1 MKNRFLSLGLAALA
15 ATSIGLVSSIPA
27 QNAKLK
33 VAFIYIGP
41 PGDFGWTYAHEQGR
55 IALEK
60 ALPDVETI
68 KVENVPEG
76 QAGPFLDQVIKD
88 GAKVIFTTSFGY
100 MDPTLEAA
108 KKYPDVIFAH
118 ATGFKRAPNMATY
131 MIDLYQ
137 MYYLNGMIA
146 GALTKTNKLGYVA
159 AFPIPEVKR
168 DINAFALGARAVN
181 KKATL
186 SVTWI
191 NAWFDPNKAKE
202 ATEALLAG
210 GADAFAFHEDTPTVI
225 QTAAA
230 KGGFG
235 FSHNSPMQKFAPK
248 AIPSGQLSDWAPYY
262 IDFVKKVQA
271 GTYTTKNLENVDY
284 WGRMSEGG
292 AQLGAEYGVP
302 INPEFIEA
310 LKAKKVGTRS
320 VYDLVLAR
328 MKQMSAKGGPK
339 FEPFTGPIKDR
350 NGVIR
355 VPAKK
360 SLTQGEL
367 FSMEWAAPGVT
378 GPWANELSK

>member
-1 MKNRFLSLGLAALA
+1 MKNRFLSFGLAALA
-15 ATSIGLVSSIPA
+15 VVTIGLVSSIPA

-41 PGDFGWTYAHEQGR
+41 PGDYGWTYAHEQGR
-55 IALEK
+55 LALQK
-60 ALPDVETI
+60 ALPDIETI
-68 KVENVPEG
+68 KVENVPES
-76 QAGPFLDQVIKD
+76 QAGPFLDQVVKE
-88 GAKVIFTTSFGY
+88 GAKVVFTTSFGY
-100 MDPTLEAA
+100 MDGTLEAA

-146 GALTKTNKLGYVA
+146 GALSKTDKLGYVA

-168 DINAFALGARAVN
+168 DINAFALGARATN
-181 KKATL
+181 PKATV

-202 ATEALLAG
+202 ATEALLAD

-230 KGGFG
+230 KGAIG

-248 AIPSGQLSDWAPYY
+248 AVPSGQLSDWAPYY

-271 GTYTTKNLENVDY
+271 GTYTTKNLADVDY

-292 AQLGAEYGVP
+292 AQLGGEYGVP
-302 INPEFIEA
+302 INPEFVSA
-310 LKAKKVGTRS
+310 LKAKKVGAQS
-320 VYDLVLAR
+320 VYDLVISR
-328 MKQMSAKGGPK
+328 MQQMSAKGGPK
-339 FEPFTGPIKDR
+339 FEPFSGPIKDR
-350 NGVIR
+350 NGVTR
-355 VPAKK
+355 VAAAK

-367 FSMEWAAPGVT
+367 FSMEWAAPGVV
-378 GPWANELSK
+378 GPWANEPK

>member
-1 MKNRFLSLGLAALA
+1 
-15 ATSIGLVSSIPA
+15 
-27 QNAKLK
+27 
-33 VAFIYIGP
+33 
-41 PGDFGWTYAHEQGR
+41 
-55 IALEK
+55 
-60 ALPDVETI
+60 
-68 KVENVPEG
+68 
-76 QAGPFLDQVIKD
+76 
-88 GAKVIFTTSFGY
+88 
-100 MDPTLEAA
+100 
-108 KKYPDVIFAH
+108 
-118 ATGFKRAPNMATY
+118 

-210 GADAFAFHEDTPTVI
+210 GADTFAFHEDTPTVI

-230 KGGFG
+230 KGGLG

-248 AIPSGQLSDWAPYY
+248 SIPSGQLSDWGPYY
-262 IDFVKKVQA
+262 VDFVKKVQA
-271 GTYTTKNLENVDY
+271 GTYTNKNLENVDY

-292 AQLGAEYGVP
+292 AQLGGEYGVP
-302 INPEFIEA
+302 INPEFVDA

-320 VYDLVLAR
+320 VYDLVMVR
-328 MKQMSAKGGPK
+328 TKQMSAKGGPK

-378 GPWANELSK
+378 GPWANEPK

>member
-1 MKNRFLSLGLAALA
+1 MKKGFLSFGLAALA
-15 ATSIGLVSSIPA
+15 AVSIGLVSSIPA
-27 QNAKLK
+27 QGSKLK
-33 VAFIYIGP
+33 VAFIYLGP

-55 IALEK
+55 LALQK

-68 KVENVPEG
+68 KVENVPEA
-76 QAGPFLDQVIKD
+76 QAGPFLDQVVKE
-88 GAKVIFTTSFGY
+88 GAKVVFTTSFGY

-146 GALTKTNKLGYVA
+146 GALSKTNKLGYVA

-168 DINAFALGARAVN
+168 DINAFALGARATN
-181 KKATL
+181 PKATL
-186 SVTWI
+186 NVTWI
-191 NAWFDPNKAKE
+191 NAWFEPNKAKE
-202 ATEALLAG
+202 ATEALLAD
-210 GADAFAFHEDTPTVI
+210 GADAFAFHEDTTTVI
-225 QTAAA
+225 LTAAA
-230 KGGFG
+230 KGAVG

-248 AIPSGQLSDWAPYY
+248 AVPSGQLSDWSPYY

-271 GTYTTKNLENVDY
+271 GTYTNKNLADVDY
-284 WGRMSEGG
+284 WGRLSEGG
-292 AQLGAEYGVP
+292 AQLGGEYGVP
-302 INPEFIEA
+302 INPEFVDA
-310 LKAKKVGTRS
+310 LKAKKIGSRS

-328 MKQMSAKGGPK
+328 LKQMSAKGGPS

-367 FSMEWAAPGVT
+367 FSMEWAAPGVA
-378 GPWANELSK
+378 GPWANEPK

>member
-1 MKNRFLSLGLAALA
+1 MKNRFSLGLAALVA
-15 ATSIGLVSSIPA
+15 ASIGLVSSIPA

-60 ALPDVETI
+60 ALPDVETL

-76 QAGPFLDQVIKD
+76 QAGPFLDQVVKD

-181 KKATL
+181 PKATL
-186 SVTWI
+186 NITWI

-230 KGGFG
+230 KGGIG

-248 AIPSGQLSDWAPYY
+248 SIPSGQLSDWSPYY

-271 GTYTTKNLENVDY
+271 GTYTNKNLENVDY

-292 AQLGAEYGVP
+292 AQLGGEYGVP
-302 INPEFIEA
+302 INPEFVEA

-360 SLTQGEL
+360 VLNQGEL

-378 GPWANELSK
+378 GPWANEPK

>member
-1 MKNRFLSLGLAALA
+1 MKNKFLSLGLAALA
-15 ATSIGLVSSIPA
+15 ATGIGLLSSIPA

-60 ALPDVETI
+60 ALPDVETL

-76 QAGPFLDQVIKD
+76 QAGPFLDQVVKD

-181 KKATL
+181 PKATL
-186 SVTWI
+186 NVTWI

-230 KGGFG
+230 KGGIG

-248 AIPSGQLSDWAPYY
+248 SIPSGQLSDWSPYY

-271 GTYTTKNLENVDY
+271 GTYTNKNLENVDY

-292 AQLGAEYGVP
+292 AQLGGEYGVP
-302 INPEFIEA
+302 INPEFVEA

-339 FEPFTGPIKDR
+339 FEPFSGPIKDR

-360 SLTQGEL
+360 VLNQGEL

-378 GPWANELSK
+378 GPWANEPK

>member
-1 MKNRFLSLGLAALA
+1 MKKGFLSFGLAALA
-15 ATSIGLVSSIPA
+15 AVSIGLVSSIPA
-27 QNAKLK
+27 QSSKLK
-33 VAFIYIGP
+33 VAFIYLGP

-55 IALEK
+55 LALQK

-68 KVENVPEG
+68 KVENVPEA
-76 QAGPFLDQVIKD
+76 QAGPFLDQVVKE
-88 GAKVIFTTSFGY
+88 GAKVVFTTSFGY

-146 GALTKTNKLGYVA
+146 GALSKTGKLGYVA

-168 DINAFALGARAVN
+168 DINAFALGARATN
-181 KKATL
+181 PKATL

-191 NAWFDPNKAKE
+191 NAWFEPNKAKE
-202 ATEALLAG
+202 ATEALLAD
-210 GADAFAFHEDTPTVI
+210 GADAFAFHEDTTTVI
-225 QTAAA
+225 LTAAA
-230 KGGFG
+230 KGAIG

-248 AIPSGQLSDWAPYY
+248 AVPSGQLSDWSPYY

-271 GTYTTKNLENVDY
+271 GTYTNKNLADVDY

-292 AQLGAEYGVP
+292 AQLGGEYGVP
-302 INPEFIEA
+302 INPEFVAA
-310 LKAKKVGTRS
+310 LKAKKVGAQS

-328 MKQMSAKGGPK
+328 LKQMSAKGGPT

-355 VPAKK
+355 VPDKK
-360 SLTQGEL
+360 LLTQGEL
-367 FSMEWAAPGVT
+367 FSMEWAAPGVA
-378 GPWANELSK
+378 GPWANEPK

>member
-55 IALEK
+55 IAVEK
-60 ALPDVETI
+60 TLPDVETI

-181 KKATL
+181 KKATPGSIRTRPKKRPRRCWHRVQTL
-186 SVTWI
+186 S
-191 NAWFDPNKAKE
+191 
-202 ATEALLAG
+202 
-210 GADAFAFHEDTPTVI
+210 
-225 QTAAA
+225 
-230 KGGFG
+230 
-235 FSHNSPMQKFAPK
+235 
-248 AIPSGQLSDWAPYY
+248 PS
-262 IDFVKKVQA
+262 
-271 GTYTTKNLENVDY
+271 
-284 WGRMSEGG
+284 
-292 AQLGAEYGVP
+292 
-302 INPEFIEA
+302 
-310 LKAKKVGTRS
+310 TRT
-320 VYDLVLAR
+320 R
-328 MKQMSAKGGPK
+328 RP
-339 FEPFTGPIKDR
+339 
-350 NGVIR
+350 
-355 VPAKK
+355 
-360 SLTQGEL
+360 
-367 FSMEWAAPGVT
+367 
-378 GPWANELSK
+378 

>member
-1 MKNRFLSLGLAALA
+1 MKKGFLSFGLAALA
-15 ATSIGLVSSIPA
+15 AVSIGLVSSIPA
-27 QNAKLK
+27 QGSKLK
-33 VAFIYIGP
+33 VAFIYLGP

-55 IALEK
+55 LALQK

-68 KVENVPEG
+68 KVENVPEA
-76 QAGPFLDQVIKD
+76 QAGPFLDQVVKE
-88 GAKVIFTTSFGY
+88 GAKVVFTTSFGY

-146 GALTKTNKLGYVA
+146 GALSKTNKLGYVA

-168 DINAFALGARAVN
+168 DINAFALGARATN
-181 KKATL
+181 PKATL
-186 SVTWI
+186 NVTWI
-191 NAWFDPNKAKE
+191 NAWFEPNKAKE
-202 ATEALLAG
+202 ATEALLAD
-210 GADAFAFHEDTPTVI
+210 GADAFAFHEDTTTVI
-225 QTAAA
+225 LTAAA
-230 KGGFG
+230 KGAVG

-248 AIPSGQLSDWAPYY
+248 AVPSGQLSDWSPYY

-271 GTYTTKNLENVDY
+271 GTYTNKNLADVDY
-284 WGRMSEGG
+284 WGRLSEGG
-292 AQLGAEYGVP
+292 AQLGGEYGVP
-302 INPEFIEA
+302 INPEFVDA
-310 LKAKKVGTRS
+310 LKAKKIGSRS
-320 VYDLVLAR
+320 VYDMVLAR
-328 MKQMSAKGGPK
+328 LKQMSAKGGPS

-355 VPAKK
+355 VPTKK

-367 FSMEWAAPGVT
+367 FSMEWAAPGVA
-378 GPWANELSK
+378 GPWANEPK

>member
-1 MKNRFLSLGLAALA
+1 MKKGFLSFGLAGLAAV
-15 ATSIGLVSSIPA
+15 SIGLVSSIPA
-27 QNAKLK
+27 QGAKLK

-41 PGDFGWTYAHEQGR
+41 PGDYGWTYAHEQGR
-55 IALEK
+55 LALQK

-68 KVENVPEG
+68 KVENVPES
-76 QAGPFLDQVIKD
+76 QAGPFLDQVVKE
-88 GAKVIFTTSFGY
+88 GAKVVFTTSFGY

-118 ATGFKRAPNMATY
+118 ATGFKRAPNLATY

-146 GALTKTNKLGYVA
+146 GALSKTNKLGYVA

-168 DINAFALGARAVN
+168 DINAFTLGARATN
-181 KKATL
+181 PKATVN
-186 SVTWI
+186 VTWI
-191 NAWFDPNKAKE
+191 NAWFEPNKAKE
-202 ATEALLAG
+202 ATEALLAD

-230 KGGFG
+230 KGAIG

-248 AIPSGQLSDWAPYY
+248 AVPSGQLSDWSLFY
-262 IDFVKKVQA
+262 IDFIKKVQA
-271 GTYTTKNLENVDY
+271 GTYTNKNLGDVDN

-292 AQLGAEYGVP
+292 AQLGGEYGVP
-302 INPEFIEA
+302 INPEFVDA
-310 LKAKKVGTRS
+310 LKAKKVGAQS

-328 MKQMSAKGGPK
+328 MKQMSAKGGPT

-350 NGVIR
+350 NGVLR
-355 VPAKK
+355 VPDKK
-360 SLTQGEL
+360 SLTQAEL
-367 FSMEWAAPGVT
+367 LSMEWAAPGVV
-378 GPWANELSK
+378 GPWANEPK